1 MWEKTPLG
9 QSSCEVQPEQEET
22 LQGSKLQEE
31 KDNRPGGTQTNP
43 SRQKAHWCELGL
55 G

>member
-31 KDNRPGGTQTNP
+31 KDNRPGRGATGI
-43 SRQKAHWCELGL
+43 GL
-55 G
+55 CALVGAVAL